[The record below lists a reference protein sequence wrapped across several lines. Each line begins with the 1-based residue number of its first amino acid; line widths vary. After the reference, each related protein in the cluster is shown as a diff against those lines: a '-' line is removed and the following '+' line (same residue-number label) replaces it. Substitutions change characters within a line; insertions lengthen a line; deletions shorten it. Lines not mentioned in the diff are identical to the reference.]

1 MDSGVA
7 PASIVSQLENPVPFP
22 RVLGSVWVWFNELS
36 HVGREYG
43 PEGIARP
50 LSNTEIYA
58 WTKLQRLELA
68 PWELRLI
75 RLLDVAWLNE
85 QR

>member
-1 MDSGVA
+1 VDSGVA
-7 PASIVSQLENPVPFP
+7 PASIVSQLINPVPFP
-22 RVLGSVWVWFNELS
+22 RVLDDVWIWFNELS
-36 HVGREYG
+36 HTGRVYG
-43 PEGIARP
+43 PEGVAQP
-50 LSNTEIYA
+50 LSSTEILA
-58 WTKLQRLELA
+58 WSTLHHLQLA